1 MRKTTYVPFDEDRE
15 TQKIEEKAERRRLR
29 TEPCNDN
36 EEEFDPERFGKLNPR
51 DPEFA
56 SVAEL
61 AEFLMDDDETTF
73 THEHLACLEFNL
85 DKAVWH
91 IRKDLEGYGLTLA
104 RRGTVKDIRTFGTNP
119 HNRWTSPC

>member
-15 TQKIEEKAERRRLR
+15 EQKIEEKAERRRLR
-29 TEPCNDN
+29 SEPCNDN

-51 DPEFA
+51 D
-56 SVAEL
+56 
-61 AEFLMDDDETTF
+61 AEFSSVEEFVEFLADDDENTF

-91 IRKDLEGYGLTLA
+91 IRKELEGYGLTLA
-104 RRGTVKDIRTFGTNP
+104 RRRVEKSPRTFSTNP
-119 HNRWTSPC
+119 HNRWTEPC